1 MATSDLRDMVREYIN
16 TRDEGLLKIIK
27 ALAQSDLNDEKE
39 LTLSEKQYQMIDKR
53 REACLKGKSK
63 SFTWEQVKE
72 NTRNGSNK

>member
-53 REACLKGKSK
+53 REAYLRGKSK
-63 SFTWEQVKE
+63 PFTWEQVKE
-72 NTRNGSNK
+72 NTRNCSNK